1 MSTCKTLEKENAI
14 ASFQG
19 ARDVKVIKQKSRL
32 KIEEEGGGKEK
43 IKPRQARQPF
53 EMTQRSKRER

>member
-1 MSTCKTLEKENAI
+1 MSTCKTFEKENAI

-32 KIEEEGGGKEK
+32 KIEEGGGKEK